1 MKRFVVLSLLV
12 ALLMPSSVA
21 FANTNTTKEVV
32 APKWEDYVPNKY
44 QEPRMFSRGKSLG
57 ELGAGIGL
65 STTII
70 LSPVGVPMIVH
81 STTKLKNIGYYN
93 KKIKFDDGLAAA
105 EEIKNPVERQKY
117 YDNLVKECNFN
128 PKFKVK
134 HDREAIKQAKKAD
147 KNSL

>member
-32 APKWEDYVPNKY
+32 APKWEDYVPDKY
-44 QEPRMFSRGKSLG
+44 QEPRMFSRGKSIG

-65 STTII
+65 SSTLF

-93 KKIKFDDGLAAA
+93 KKIKFDDG
-105 EEIKNPVERQKY
+105 
-117 YDNLVKECNFN
+117 
-128 PKFKVK
+128 
-134 HDREAIKQAKKAD
+134 
-147 KNSL
+147 

>member
-32 APKWEDYVPNKY
+32 APKWEDYVPDKY
-44 QEPRMFSRGKSLG
+44 QEPRMFSRGKSIG

-65 STTII
+65 SSTII

-105 EEIKNPVERQKY
+105 EGIKNPVERQKY
-117 YDNLVKECNFN
+117 YDNLIKEC
-128 PKFKVK
+128 KTT
-134 HDREAIKQAKKAD
+134 
-147 KNSL
+147 SLRALA

>member
-1 MKRFVVLSLLV
+1 MKRFVVLSLLL

-44 QEPRMFSRGKSLG
+44 QEPRMFSRGKSIG

-65 STTII
+65 SSTLF

-81 STTKLKNIGYYN
+81 STTKLKNIGY
-93 KKIKFDDGLAAA
+93 
-105 EEIKNPVERQKY
+105 
-117 YDNLVKECNFN
+117 
-128 PKFKVK
+128 
-134 HDREAIKQAKKAD
+134 
-147 KNSL
+147 